1 MFYRFT
7 LCRHLD
13 FGGFLSSPHA
23 TAQRASSIFQFR
35 AYIEIYKTDNK
46 QDITN
51 KKDYLEITNAE
62 EIIHLLTYDKQ
73 LLEKKIQVI
82 SPQII
87 FQA

>member
-13 FGGFLSSPHA
+13 FGGFYHHL
-23 TAQRASSIFQFR
+23 TLLLKEQV
-35 AYIEIYKTDNK
+35 AYSNLGHIEIYKTDNK

-73 LLEKKIQVI
+73 LLEK
-82 SPQII
+82 
-87 FQA
+87 FR